1 MAEQNLDIV
10 IRVRGGQVASQ
21 EIKGV
26 GEATKSVGDET
37 EKAGSKMG
45 GMAKKMAGMAAGF
58 AVYKGLDYIKGAVE
72 ETGKLASATA
82 SLQRITGLDTKSAG
96 GWVDMAQQRGIQ
108 SKQLNQGFITLN
120 KGIETA
126 VNGTD
131 KARVAWAGMGLDVAA
146 LRTQTASERMATLAD
161 AFQRMPNPV
170 DKAAMAQK
178 LFGRQAQ
185 AMMPLM
191 AKGGDALNEQVAAF
205 GKSAGMTDKTKA
217 SALQYAA
224 SQREMK
230 SAMTGVQVAIGTA
243 LIPLMAQLAA
253 VITPIAE
260 GFAHLMQTSSAF
272 RVIVVVLTGA
282 LLAFVAVMALVN
294 LVSLPVTGTVLA
306 IAAGIAALV
315 AVVILLTMHFDTVKS
330 VAVSVFNAIK
340 NAAAAAWNWIKGA
353 WSTLTS
359 TLIAPFVTM
368 VGTITGAFNKVKS
381 VASGVIS
388 WLKGAIQSVSGVI
401 SGTFAGAWSA
411 VSGAISGVVS
421 VLQQAWDLVS
431 KVVNAPKN
439 ILSKALSLAGKVLPG
454 IATGGYIASGGMAIV
469 GERGPELV
477 NLPTGS
483 SVIPNHAIGAVAGGG
498 GGRVVVPV
506 YLDSRQIALAMG
518 DYAAD
523 RQAAQ

>member
-26 GEATKSVGDET
+26 ADTTKKVGDES
-37 EKAGSKMG
+37 EKASSKIG
-45 GMAKKMAGMAAGF
+45 GMGKKMLGLASGF
-58 AVYKGLDYIKGAVE
+58 AVYKGLHYIEGAVE

-82 SLQRITGLDTKSAG
+82 GLQRITGLDTQSAG

-120 KGIETA
+120 KGITTA
-126 VNGTD
+126 VNGTE
-131 KARVAWAGMGLDVAA
+131 KSRVAWAGMGLDVAA

-191 AKGGDALNEQVAAF
+191 AKGGDALNEQVRAF
-205 GKSAGMTDKTKA
+205 GRSAGMTDKTKTA
-217 SALQYAA
+217 ALKYAA

-243 LIPLMAQLAA
+243 LIPIMANLAA

-272 RVIVVVLTGA
+272 RVIVVVLTAA

-315 AVVILLTMHFDTVKS
+315 AVVVLLTMHFDTVKAVAVAAFNWILGAAKAVWGWIKSNWPLLVGIIGGPIALAIAEAIKHFDKIKS
-330 VAVSVFNAIK
+330 VAVTVFGAV
-340 NAAAAAWNWIKGA
+340 KGA
-353 WSTLTS
+353 VQT
-359 TLIAPFVTM
+359 A
-368 VGTITGAFNKVKS
+368 
-381 VASGVIS
+381 ASF
-388 WLKGAIQSVSGVI
+388 I
-401 SGTFAGAWSA
+401 SGTFASAWGA
-411 VSGAISGVVS
+411 VSGAIQTVVG
-421 VLQQAWDLVS
+421 VLQQAWDLIS

-439 ILSKALSLAGKVLPG
+439 VLSKALSLAGKVLPFM
-454 IATGGYIASGGMAIV
+454 ATGGTVLSGGAAIV

-477 NLPTGS
+477 HLPTGS
-483 SVIPNHAIGAVAGGG
+483 RVDSNYALNNGGG
-498 GGRVVVPV
+498 GGGTVVTQVF
-506 YLDSRQIALAMG
+506 LDRRQIALAMG
-518 DYAAD
+518 DYTAD